1 MANWRGGNI
10 VGVCPRAHEPTRSRR
25 LRLTALLLLTAS
37 CLCLTGRGA
46 AAAASVQNQTRGVR
60 YDTIQAAIDDASDGD
75 LIVAAP
81 GTYAEGIDFNGKAL
95 TVRSQDPNDPLV
107 VSQTIIDAT
116 EVDAAAAFVVG
127 EDATSVLSGF
137 TLTGA
142 TVGIFSSWTAP
153 TIVNCRI
160 LGNAEAGVQVSG
172 GGHPTMINCIIAEN
186 GGPGVHVSDEGDIGI
201 DHCTIVG
208 NSGSG
213 VAGTTAVVTNSIVW
227 DNGGGGDAPEIDV
240 DAATVRYCDIQG
252 GYPGDG
258 NIDEDPRF
266 VLAGHWTDPD
276 TSTASWGR
284 GNYHLLAESPC
295 IDAGD
300 PAFAGDVLATDID
313 GHGRTLGSRTDI
325 GCDELPQPVY
335 VTWLGHASVK
345 IAWKDIVVYVDPY
358 RLTASPQDADLVLV
372 SHSHSD
378 HYSPSDLARVSAGQ
392 TEFVAPPDVV
402 KAYGRGTGIAPGQS
416 LDIAGVHVIGVAA
429 YNLTKTNHPRANNW
443 VGFILELG
451 GNRIYV
457 AGDTDLT
464 PEMKAL
470 TDIDLA
476 FLPAGGTYTMDASE
490 AAEATEFILP
500 MLAVPYH
507 WGTVTGSL
515 ADAERFARLAAC
527 NVEIMTAGQIL
538 ASDSWSRDF
547 SFLAH
552 WKLDEEQG
560 LLASDSVGG
569 HDGVVMGDPTWQP
582 LAGRIDGAMLLDGVD
597 DCIATPFVL
606 NASETVFSIFA
617 WVKGGGP
624 GQTILSQIG
633 GSSWLLANAP
643 TGELVTQLKSSG
655 RVGKD
660 LASSTTITDGEW
672 RRIGLTWDGSMRTL
686 YVDDVQ
692 AAQDSQGTLADA
704 TGGLHIGCGPNAEP
718 SSFWSGWI
726 DDIRIYT
733 RVIEP

>member
-1 MANWRGGNI
+1 
-10 VGVCPRAHEPTRSRR
+10 
-25 LRLTALLLLTAS
+25 
-37 CLCLTGRGA
+37 
-46 AAAASVQNQTRGVR
+46 
-60 YDTIQAAIDDASDGD
+60 
-75 LIVAAP
+75 
-81 GTYAEGIDFNGKAL
+81 
-95 TVRSQDPNDPLV
+95 
-107 VSQTIIDAT
+107 
-116 EVDAAAAFVVG
+116 
-127 EDATSVLSGF
+127 
-137 TLTGA
+137 
-142 TVGIFSSWTAP
+142 
-153 TIVNCRI
+153 
-160 LGNAEAGVQVSG
+160 
-172 GGHPTMINCIIAEN
+172 
-186 GGPGVHVSDEGDIGI
+186 
-201 DHCTIVG
+201 
-208 NSGSG
+208 
-213 VAGTTAVVTNSIVW
+213 
-227 DNGGGGDAPEIDV
+227 
-240 DAATVRYCDIQG
+240 
-252 GYPGDG
+252 
-258 NIDEDPRF
+258 
-266 VLAGHWTDPD
+266 
-276 TSTASWGR
+276 
-284 GNYHLLAESPC
+284 
-295 IDAGD
+295 
-300 PAFAGDVLATDID
+300 
-313 GHGRTLGSRTDI
+313 
-325 GCDELPQPVY
+325 
-335 VTWLGHASVK
+335 
-345 IAWKDIVVYVDPY
+345 
-358 RLTASPQDADLVLV
+358 
-372 SHSHSD
+372 
-378 HYSPSDLARVSAGQ
+378 
-392 TEFVAPPDVV
+392 VV

-416 LDIAGVHVIGVAA
+416 LDLAGVHVTGVAA

-443 VGFILELG
+443 VGFVLELG

-527 NVEIMTAGQIL
+527 NVEVMTAGQIL

-560 LLASDSVGG
+560 VLALDSVGG
-569 HDGVVMGDPTWQP
+569 HNGALMGDPAWRP
-582 LAGRIDGAMLLDGVD
+582 IGGRIDGAILLDGVD
-597 DCIATPFVL
+597 DYITTPFVL

-617 WVKGGGP
+617 WVRGGGP
-624 GQTILSQIG
+624 GQTILSQSG
-633 GSSWLLANAP
+633 GSGWLLASTA
-643 TGELVTQLKSSG
+643 TGSLATQLKSSG

-704 TGGLHIGCGPNAEP
+704 AEGLHIGCGPNAEP